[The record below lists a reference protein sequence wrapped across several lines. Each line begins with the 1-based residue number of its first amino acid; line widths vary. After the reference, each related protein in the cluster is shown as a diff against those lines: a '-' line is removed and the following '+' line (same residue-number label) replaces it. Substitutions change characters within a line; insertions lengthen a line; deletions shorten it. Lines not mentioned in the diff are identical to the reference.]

1 MEMNAIT
8 SVQVMLME
16 HRLCLKQRS
25 SISPEQLIQN
35 IQKEHLKSYS
45 KYLINFSNFY
55 STHSDE
61 NKTFSEEIYQLAQ
74 NNGLI
79 YKKEIEQFFDSE
91 KLMFLS
97 DRFIK
102 GICPQC
108 GAEDQYGDSCGVCG
122 ATYSPQDLVKPK
134 STLTNTASHI
144 KKTEHIFF

>member
-16 HRLCLKQRS
+16 HRLCLKQRKLG
-25 SISPEQLIQN
+25 ISPEQLIQN

-74 NNGLI
+74 NNG
-79 YKKEIEQFFDSE
+79 
-91 KLMFLS
+91 
-97 DRFIK
+97 
-102 GICPQC
+102 
-108 GAEDQYGDSCGVCG
+108 
-122 ATYSPQDLVKPK
+122 TDL
-134 STLTNTASHI
+134 
-144 KKTEHIFF
+144 